1 MNKKSVSVVLLV
13 ILGVYFALFHTAPF
27 PFNHEAI
34 GLPPFHTVHAIFGVA
49 LLLIALYIR
58 KKK

>member
-1 MNKKSVSVVLLV
+1 MNKKSISVVIFVL
-13 ILGVYFALFHTAPF
+13 IGIYFVFFHTNPF

-34 GLPPFHTVHAIFGVA
+34 GLPPFHVVHTIFGLI
-49 LLLIALYIR
+49 LLVSSVFVW